1 MCLKSTVHVPVT
13 TYHCQWAWRG
23 CEELTARGALLP
35 IRSAFQELHEL
46 DGAGGLVAKSCL
58 TCDCMDCSLPGSS
71 VHGISQARIL
81 EWGAISF
88 SRASSWPRD
97 WTWVSCIVDRFFFFY
112 QLSYEGSSVSEFKC
126 FKSTNW
132 FKWLQMISAVFDGIL
147 VQLKQWYC
155 GCFYF
160 KHTIFVAVWTLFLNK
175 KDNLR

>member
-13 TYHCQWAWRG
+13 TYHRQWARRG

-35 IRSAFQELHEL
+35 IPSAFQELHEL
-46 DGAGGLVAKSCL
+46 DGAGGLVTKSCL

-97 WTWVSCIVDRFFFFY
+97 WTWVSCIVDRFFFLPTELWGK
-112 QLSYEGSSVSEFKC
+112 LSKWNSNVSRVQIDSNDYK
-126 FKSTNW
+126 W
-132 FKWLQMISAVFDGIL
+132 FL
-147 VQLKQWYC
+147 
-155 GCFYF
+155 
-160 KHTIFVAVWTLFLNK
+160 LFLLEFWFNWNN
-175 KDNLR
+175 DTVDVSILSTLYLLLFELYF